1 MLVERSNFTVSRMG
15 RLLGVSRSGFYA
27 WLVALPPFRGH
38 GLCGLLRVRDLLG
51 VLQFEGHGGDLTDR
65 GVPATPVEPVLDP
78 LADLDP
84 GCLLGRLHAPVVELG
99 LQRREERFGHR
110 VVPALTG

>member
-38 GLCGLLRVRDLLG
+38 GLCGLLRVRDL
-51 VLQFEGHGGDLTDR
+51 
-65 GVPATPVEPVLDP
+65 A
-78 LADLDP
+78 
-84 GCLLGRLHAPVVELG
+84 
-99 LQRREERFGHR
+99 
-110 VVPALTG
+110 